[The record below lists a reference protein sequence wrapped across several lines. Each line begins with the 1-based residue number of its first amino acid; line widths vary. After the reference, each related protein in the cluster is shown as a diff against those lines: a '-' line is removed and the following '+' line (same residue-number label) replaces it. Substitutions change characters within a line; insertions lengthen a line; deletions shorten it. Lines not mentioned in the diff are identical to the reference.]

1 MKKVKREPYYC
12 EQRQSWVVPLTRGCE
27 ALIDECSLK
36 LVDSMNW
43 SSSIE
48 LKAIYAKTSID
59 GKIVGMHRIIT
70 SAPAGKEVDHIN
82 GNTLD
87 NRVSNLRI
95 CTTRENQQN
104 QTKHRN
110 GKLVGCSFDAYHKA
124 WKSGIRIDGKFK
136 HLGYFKT
143 EFEAHERYMEE
154 YKKISGL

>member
-12 EQRQSWVVPLTRGCE
+12 EQRKSWVMPLTRGYE
-27 ALIDECSLK
+27 SLVDECSLK
-36 LVDSMNW
+36 LVGSMNW
-43 SSSIE
+43 YASLDQTS
-48 LKAIYAKTSID
+48 IYAKTSID
-59 GKIVGMHRIIT
+59 GKVVGMHRIIT
-70 SAPAGKEVDHIN
+70 SAPAGKQVDHIN

-87 NRVSNLRI
+87 NRASNLRV
-95 CTTRENQQN
+95 CTLRENQQN
-104 QTKHRN
+104 RKSHRN
-110 GKLVGCSFDAYHKA
+110 GKLVGCWFDICRKA